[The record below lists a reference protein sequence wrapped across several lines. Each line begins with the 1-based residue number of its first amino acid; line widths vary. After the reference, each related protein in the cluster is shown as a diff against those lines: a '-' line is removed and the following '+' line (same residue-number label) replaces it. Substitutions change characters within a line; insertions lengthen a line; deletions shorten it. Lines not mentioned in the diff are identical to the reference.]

1 MIKMSKPI
9 KYIED
14 EEEKEVQIIPE
25 EYKESFDNLFKT
37 IKNLNDS
44 GFISLINAVSVNY
57 KYIIDTF
64 SDQFNSETTKKSLT
78 NIMSVFD
85 LISQIDPDMTVS
97 FMSRLGESINNAGK
111 PQAKGLIG
119 LARMLNNKD
128 VAGYISVFLKI
139 IAGLPEKK

>member
-1 MIKMSKPI
+1 MSKPI